1 MKNLVTIYFEGSDSK
16 IAVFEYDKNYIKLIK
31 AGSYQITREDFQM
44 QIDESVKLD
53 GDMSFQGGPT
63 VEEEIIAAPHQ
74 TSFDEVYVRSVNS
87 VLIGMDFRK
96 TEFIPVL
103 TEPNIT
109 FQFNDDSQDAGKKKK
124 KKKSQYLK
132 NTFQFAN
139 QNQCTVL
146 PSGDIGYITL
156 IEKLARYNLEKDFK
170 MPAVKSA
177 DLSLYYYVNE
187 HFNFSETDHVLIFYM
202 GKEYSRMLFCQNT
215 ALIHISPMLNIGKTN
230 SGTYD
235 VFASK
240 ILLEM
245 ENGEIP
251 KIDNII
257 LCGEDTSEEF
267 VFTLRSFFPESR
279 ISGLD
284 FPVIDLTAIPDP
296 DLIDNLS
303 AYSIPIS
310 VAYEHHKEVYGNY
323 SAGINLL
330 SKEILERQK
339 AFPIAWHGYIVILLI
354 FMAGYYLSGNFFD
367 NTRKLNKLSSELAE
381 AKALERKNKDLLAQI
396 SDFQG
401 RIRGF
406 DETQVMLDTLAVG
419 AGQWNR
425 LFKET
430 SDFVTGNK
438 NLWLTALKT
447 SEDKM
452 AFQLEGY
459 SLNKDV
465 LTSFTESFKAAE
477 LKTVTTDKIQ
487 NKNVYKF
494 TLIVQAF

>member
-1 MKNLVTIYFEGSDSK
+1 MKFLVTIYFEGSDSK
-16 IAVFEYDKNYIKLIK
+16 IAVFEYDKNYIKLTK
-31 AGSYQITREDFQM
+31 AASYQITREEFQI
-44 QIDESVKLD
+44 QIDESVKID
-53 GDMSFQGGPT
+53 GDISFQGHGGA
-63 VEEEIIAAPHQ
+63 EEEFISATHQ
-74 TSFDEVYVRSVNS
+74 TTFDDVYVRSLNS
-87 VLIGMDFRK
+87 VLIGIDFKK

-109 FQFNDDSQDAGKKKK
+109 FQFNEETQEAGKKKK
-124 KKKSQYLK
+124 KNSQYLK
-132 NTFQFAN
+132 NTFLFAK
-139 QNQCTVL
+139 QNLCTVL
-146 PSGDIGYITL
+146 PSGDIGYVTL
-156 IEKLARYNLEKDFK
+156 LEKLARYNLEKDFR

-177 DLSLYYYVNE
+177 DLSLFYYVNE

-202 GKEYSRMLFCQNT
+202 GKEYSRMLFCQNNF
-215 ALIHISPMLNIGKTN
+215 LIHISPMLNIGKIN

-251 KIDNII
+251 KIDDII

-267 VFTLRSFFPESR
+267 VFTLRSFFSECR

-284 FPVIDLTAIPDP
+284 FPVIDLTAIHDP

-310 VAYEHHKEVYGNY
+310 VAYEHHKEVFGNY
-323 SAGINLL
+323 TAGINLL

-339 AFPIAWHGYIVILLI
+339 AFPIGWHGYLVILLI
-354 FMAGYYLSGNFFD
+354 FMAGYYLSDIFFD
-367 NTRKLNKLSSELAE
+367 NARKLNKLNAELSE
-381 AKALERKNKDLLAQI
+381 AKSLERKNKDLLAQI
-396 SDFQG
+396 SDYQG

-406 DETQVMLDTLAVG
+406 DETQTMLDTLAAG
-419 AGQWNR
+419 AGQWNS
-425 LFKET
+425 LFRRT
-430 SDFVTGNK
+430 SEFVTGKK
-438 NLWLTALKT
+438 NMWLTALKT
-447 SEDKM
+447 SEDKT
-452 AFQLEGY
+452 AFQIEGY
-459 SLNKDV
+459 SVNKDV
-465 LTSFTESFKAAE
+465 LTAFAESFKSAE
-477 LKTVTTDKIQ
+477 LKLVTTDKIQ